1 MDQLPTAYSNDEDTI
16 IVIVTSSGTI
26 NKIQNYM

>member
-16 IVIVTSSGTI
+16 IVTVTSSGTV

>member
-1 MDQLPTAYSNDEDTI
+1 MDQLPTVYSNDEDTI
-16 IVIVTSSGTI
+16 IVIVTSSGTV

>member
-1 MDQLPTAYSNDEDTI
+1 MDQLPTVYSNDEDTI
-16 IVIVTSSGTI
+16 IVIVTSGGTV